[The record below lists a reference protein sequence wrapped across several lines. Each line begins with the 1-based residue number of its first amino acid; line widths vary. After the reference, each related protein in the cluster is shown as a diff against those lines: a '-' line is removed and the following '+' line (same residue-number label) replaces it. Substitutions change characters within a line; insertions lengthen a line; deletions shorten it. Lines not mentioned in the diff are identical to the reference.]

1 MQTIHKQ
8 QGFLGFLAAA
18 APIAGALIG
27 GLFSAKGARE
37 RNISQEA
44 QSQAQMDFQ
53 ERMSST
59 AHQREVADLRSAG
72 LNPILSATGGSG
84 ASTPS
89 GAMAQIQDEIT
100 PAVSSALQLA
110 NVQQNLK
117 NMRAAKT
124 NIEADTKIK
133 QEQRILTQNLNA
145 TEYFKQNKLHF
156 DKKISDMTYQT
167 LKAQLSGHL
176 LEQRIDTGNA
186 KTDSIGGWTRILNRI
201 MPTAK
206 TLIGGGI
213 ASQALR
219 KR

>member
-1 MQTIHKQ
+1 MRNHKFPHYQ
-8 QGFLGFLAAA
+8 RGFWAAVGA
-18 APIAGALIG
+18 IGAGLIG
-27 GLFSAKGARE
+27 GLFSAKGAKD

-72 LNPILSATGGSG
+72 LNPILSATGGAG
-84 ASTPS
+84 ASTPG

-100 PAVSSALQLA
+100 PAVSTALQAA
-110 NVQQNLK
+110 NVQQNLT
-117 NMRAAKT
+117 NMRAAKK

-133 QEQRILTQNLNA
+133 KEQRVLTQNLNA
-145 TEYFKQNKLHF
+145 TEYFKQNKLAF

-167 LKAQLSGHL
+167 MKAQLAGHI
-176 LEQRIDTGNA
+176 LERNIDQTKVGE
-186 KTDSIGGWTRILNRI
+186 WTRILNRI

-213 ASQALR
+213 ASKALR
-219 KR
+219 RR